1 MMPLYRT
8 QPEYKYQQRKNV
20 LFYLQVNIGTIV
32 DGYIPA
38 ILNQKLEKLS
48 IFQYKY
54 GYQLQARKTKIN
66 QYKEK
71 SKYFKMDFNRFLDR

>member
-48 IFQYKY
+48 SIPV
-54 GYQLQARKTKIN
+54 
-66 QYKEK
+66 
-71 SKYFKMDFNRFLDR
+71 